1 MFEDPSP
8 YRRKSSLVASDSI
21 PPHLRREP
29 PAHNNKTEC
38 LVHQFLANQ
47 RKPEHRLPTRHHQQ
61 HQPREQD
68 EHHEHHRHRLHDI
81 TRAHH
86 KQTVTA
92 SPEAADLSSPE
103 AKLDRSQAP
112 DLDKDKHN
120 EAAKKEGKEQ
130 QPATQPCATVLPDD
144 SCTTTTSSEE
154 AASSSNPP
162 SFRPRRHHGQ
172 SDEKQWRREMIG
184 PTPTTPDT
192 AYPRRMSNV
201 PARRQASQ
209 PHRRRHSQPVPP
221 PQVGVAREFCR
232 EAGGYLREVTV
243 LLVQKMTRGLKKRR
257 EALRVERERREN
269 EEAGWV

>member
-1 MFEDPSP
+1 MTPATTPGLTETTHLSPTPNRKNQTFSAILSP
-8 YRRKSSLVASDSI
+8 Y
-21 PPHLRREP
+21 
-29 PAHNNKTEC
+29 
-38 LVHQFLANQ
+38 
-47 RKPEHRLPTRHHQQ
+47 
-61 HQPREQD
+61 
-68 EHHEHHRHRLHDI
+68 
-81 TRAHH
+81 
-86 KQTVTA
+86 
-92 SPEAADLSSPE
+92 
-103 AKLDRSQAP
+103 
-112 DLDKDKHN
+112 
-120 EAAKKEGKEQ
+120 
-130 QPATQPCATVLPDD
+130 
-144 SCTTTTSSEE
+144 
-154 AASSSNPP
+154 
-162 SFRPRRHHGQ
+162 
-172 SDEKQWRREMIG
+172 G